1 MAIEKESKKTAKDNT
16 TDRALGY
23 SIIDG
28 AFSAVM
34 GSLAGGIFLAGF
46 AIKVLNAQAGQIG
59 VLASLPM
66 LANLVQVFGS
76 YIIERTG
83 KKKILC
89 CICVLASRLLWVLIL
104 LLPLEIFGRAGDWRI
119 WVLVGVI
126 GLSSLFGSLSGVAWL
141 AWMSD
146 IVPENIR
153 GSYFG
158 KRNMIASAFGMVAIL
173 AGGRFL
179 SFWGNRFSEDSPFGF
194 IIIFAIGLLSGII
207 ATLFLFKIPETEAE
221 EKKANAENGLTVLLK
236 PLKDKNFVKLII
248 FASAWIFAIQ
258 LAAPFYGVFM
268 IDNLNIDFTTITVF
282 GTVATFAT
290 LFMMKVWGPISDKLG
305 NKPVIIVSGGV
316 LALVPF
322 IWIMALPGDFYMP
335 ILIAHALSGAF
346 MAGAALSQ
354 FNIMIKLSPKQGR
367 SAYIALFA
375 AISGTAGAIAP
386 IIGGLIAS
394 MFGKLGLAFFS
405 YNISNLHIIF
415 MVSGIL
421 QAVTFL
427 FIVKIN
433 EPSAASPVAVIMQLK
448 NDLNPQAGISSGTDF
463 MMIELKRTG
472 GIFKKIDSATDS
484 LADKCH
490 NKISGSVDTAADIF
504 KKSLKKIKNFF
515 NWLDR

>member
-1 MAIEKESKKTAKDNT
+1 MAKDNT
-16 TDRALGY
+16 TDRSLGY

-34 GSLAGGIFLAGF
+34 GSLAGGIFLTGF
-46 AIKVLNAQAGQIG
+46 AIKALNAQAAQIG

-66 LANLVQVFGS
+66 LANLVQIFGS
-76 YIIERTG
+76 YLIEKTG

-89 CICVLASRLLWVLIL
+89 FVCVLASRLLWILIL
-104 LLPLEIFGRAGDWRI
+104 LLPFGIFQGAHNWRI

-179 SFWGNRFSEDSPFGF
+179 TFWGNRFSEDSPFGF

-207 ATLFLFKIPETEAE
+207 AALFLSKIPEAE
-221 EKKANAENGLTVLLK
+221 TDEKKAGAEGGLAILLK
-236 PLKDKNFVKLII
+236 PLKDRNFVKLIV

-290 LFMMKVWGPISDKLG
+290 LFMMKIWGPISDKLG
-305 NKPVIIVSGGV
+305 NKPVIIVSGAILV
-316 LALVPF
+316 LVPF
-322 IWIMALPGDFYMP
+322 IWIMALPRDFYMP

-346 MAGAALSQ
+346 MAGATLSQ
-354 FNIMIKLSPKQGR
+354 FNIMIKLSPKYGR

-375 AISGTAGAIAP
+375 AISGIAGAIAP
-386 IIGGLIAS
+386 IAGGLIAN
-394 MFGKLGLAFFS
+394 MFKELNFAFFS

-415 MVSGIL
+415 IVSGIL

-427 FIVKIN
+427 FIVKID

-472 GIFKKIDSATDS
+472 GVLKKIDSLTDI
-484 LADKCH
+484 LADKSH
-490 NKISGSVDTAADIF
+490 DKISKSVDTAAGML
-504 KKSLKKIKNFF
+504 KKPLEKIKNFF